1 MGTCKELDTIDE
13 WIDEEVAGVLGPD
26 SWLEDSDELEDVR
39 DPSMPEGGTSSVDEV
54 EFCAGAPVERDIAPS
69 KW

>member
-1 MGTCKELDTIDE
+1 MLETIDE

-39 DPSMPEGGTSSVDEV
+39 DLGRSRGGTSSVDEV
-54 EFCAGAPVERDIAPS
+54 ESCAGAPVERAIAPS